1 MGIKISI
8 LLAVGFGLSAPVL
21 ATWTTPVPL
30 TEVNIQ
36 PGEDWTPF
44 LSFDG
49 LTRYTSR
56 VRTAVF
62 YDGRMYEATREQPF
76 GPFTS
81 VREITELNQAS
92 THVLAPWV
100 SADNL
105 RMYYHTEESTG
116 WYIRVSE
123 RALVGDPWAHGTD
136 ISELNAFAKYNQ
148 TPKLTE
154 DELTIFFDS
163 YGPDVVPEDL
173 DIYMATRP
181 DRGSPFSNIT
191 NLAQINTEWSEISPS
206 PRPDGLEL
214 YFTSSRNGILQI
226 FKASRESSD
235 DSFGNVEHLSFLDI
249 PGGHSSHPFL
259 SSDGSA
265 IYFRGQPGPQS
276 SQDIYVSYIPEPGT
290 LLVLGL
296 GAVMLWNKRSQ
307 GTA

>member
-1 MGIKISI
+1 
-8 LLAVGFGLSAPVL
+8 
-21 ATWTTPVPL
+21 
-30 TEVNIQ
+30 
-36 PGEDWTPF
+36 
-44 LSFDG
+44 
-49 LTRYTSR
+49 
-56 VRTAVF
+56 
-62 YDGRMYEATREQPF
+62 
-76 GPFTS
+76 
-81 VREITELNQAS
+81 
-92 THVLAPWV
+92 V
-100 SADNL
+100 SPDNL
-105 RMYYHTEESTG
+105 RMYYYTESFSG
-116 WYIRVSE
+116 WRLRFSE
-123 RALVGDPWAHGTD
+123 RASVGDPWAHGTD

-154 DELTIFFDS
+154 DELTIFFGS
-163 YGPDVVPEDL
+163 YGPDVIPEDI

-214 YFTSSRNGILQI
+214 YFASSRNAILQI

-276 SQDIYVSYIPEPGT
+276 SQDIHVSYIPEPGT
-290 LLVLGL
+290 LLLLGL

>member
-1 MGIKISI
+1 
-8 LLAVGFGLSAPVL
+8 
-21 ATWTTPVPL
+21 
-30 TEVNIQ
+30 
-36 PGEDWTPF
+36 
-44 LSFDG
+44 
-49 LTRYTSR
+49 
-56 VRTAVF
+56 
-62 YDGRMYEATREQPF
+62 
-76 GPFTS
+76 
-81 VREITELNQAS
+81 
-92 THVLAPWV
+92 
-100 SADNL
+100 
-105 RMYYHTEESTG
+105 MYYHTEESTG

-154 DELTIFFDS
+154 DELTIFFGS